1 MHRTMKNYGIIEYD
15 PSNFK
20 RENIKIFKKETEEY
34 VNNRYFNALS
44 LISIMLIDL
53 GIITEI

>member
-1 MHRTMKNYGIIEYD
+1 MKNYGIIEYD